1 MYKSLNLYVECK
13 ENLQVPGDTNPPWLA
28 DNPNLRTSSLEKIL
42 QLNSAK
48 KSPASPTSI
57 LVGSPLFFTEVNHS
71 TLASEFSENFYKIVV
86 SKILNKLPDRIDMTA
101 NSLKSS
107 LFVYEL
113 NHNHQQNIQNT
124 DIFVFCTVYI
134 LRNACKFIL
143 DWLKQH
149 EFSPNQSKNPVAG
162 VINSRPSDKKQL
174 IQEINLHLVK
184 FREVEKEAKNSK
196 KSRPDMPAKKAPLE
210 NFSTVDDLSK
220 ILQAGQLIETTS
232 PEKLKNWQFITETY
246 RLTH

>member
-1 MYKSLNLYVECK
+1 M
-13 ENLQVPGDTNPPWLA
+13 
-28 DNPNLRTSSLEKIL
+28 
-42 QLNSAK
+42 
-48 KSPASPTSI
+48 
-57 LVGSPLFFTEVNHS
+57 
-71 TLASEFSENFYKIVV
+71 
-86 SKILNKLPDRIDMTA
+86 
-101 NSLKSS
+101 
-107 LFVYEL
+107 
-113 NHNHQQNIQNT
+113 
-124 DIFVFCTVYI
+124 
-134 LRNACKFIL
+134 
-143 DWLKQH
+143 
-149 EFSPNQSKNPVAG
+149 AG